1 MAYRA
6 SISFT
11 HDPLLAA
18 DVTAGGAPLWFV
30 RAQVL
35 PVHGWSAIRRARAR
49 FSSSLPRLPTSLLP
63 LPGGCDTLGA
73 LSDSP
78 PLSPRW
84 GTSMRIFSVSRLL
97 SSLLLCFACLAQENH
112 PAPQSPAQNAPAA
125 QPALKT
131 RPRIAVALE
140 GGGALGLA
148 HIGVLKW
155 FEEHHIPVDYIAGTS
170 MGGLVGGLYATGK
183 SADDLKIIVQR
194 ADWSLLLAGGTPYQ
208 DLSFRRKEDARDVPN
223 TIQIG
228 LKNGPTLPPGLN
240 SGEQI
245 NLLIDRHTLAYSEL
259 PSFSDLPIP
268 FRCVSTELVSGKPY
282 IFQDGSL
289 SDALR
294 ATISIPGVFDP
305 VRHGD
310 QIFVDGGLV
319 NNLPTDVARNM
330 GADVVIAIHLQI
342 SKTVAKE
349 IQSAFSVLGRSVELV
364 IAETE
369 IRGMAGADLIV
380 SANVEDF
387 DSTDYQK
394 SSALIQ
400 RGYDAAAEKAQILKP
415 YALDDPEW
423 AEYQRQIQSR
433 RRSAIGTPQFV
444 RVEGVSL
451 ENDRNIQNFLRPF
464 VGKPISTP
472 QLDEYLTRLT
482 GLGRYDSVTY
492 GMVRENGQDGL
503 LVRVHEKTYAPPLFQ
518 PSFSLDGSEPDDVT
532 FTLGSRF
539 TFMDIAGE
547 RSEWRTDLQFGA
559 TYGIATELYRPFL
572 PLSRWFFAPSFNA
585 SQNTFLVYR
594 KHDPL
599 ADYRQ
604 DQVASGIDLGYSFN
618 RFSELRVGYSVG
630 YYDAYLRLGTP
641 EFAPTSGGV
650 AALKVRYILD
660 HTNDPV
666 IPTKGYYIQ
675 SLFHFY
681 NAYPGATENFP
692 TLQVTLNGFQPV
704 SSQGSFFLTASG
716 GTTFG
721 FRHVGSPPPF
731 FLGGPGRLSAY
742 GLNELFG
749 NQYFLA
755 RGGYLH
761 KVFTLPT
768 FVGKQVYFTGGGEFG
783 KIYGDPN
790 PVPRFSAD
798 IVGGFIGE
806 TALGPVFVGGSIG
819 DSGHY
824 KWFFQLGRIF

>member
-1 MAYRA
+1 MFMRNF
-6 SISFT
+6 S
-11 HDPLLAA
+11 LA
-18 DVTAGGAPLWFV
+18 LF
-30 RAQVL
+30 
-35 PVHGWSAIRRARAR
+35 
-49 FSSSLPRLPTSLLP
+49 
-63 LPGGCDTLGA
+63 
-73 LSDSP
+73 
-78 PLSPRW
+78 
-84 GTSMRIFSVSRLL
+84 L
-97 SSLLLCFACLAQENH
+97 SSLLLCAVCLAQEN
-112 PAPQSPAQNAPAA
+112 PPAQRPPAA
-125 QPALKT
+125 QPATKS
-131 RPRIAVALE
+131 RPRIGVALE

-183 SADDLKIIVQR
+183 SSDDLKSIVQD
-194 ADWSLLLAGGTPYQ
+194 ADWPLLLAGGTPYQ
-208 DLSFRRKEDARDVPN
+208 DLTFRRKEDARDVAN
-223 TIQIG
+223 AIQIG

-240 SGEQI
+240 TGHQI
-245 NLLIDRHTLAYSEL
+245 NLLIDRETLPYSEVS
-259 PSFSDLPIP
+259 SFNDLPIP

-294 ATISIPGVFDP
+294 ATMSIPGVFAP
-305 VRHGD
+305 VRRGD

-319 NNLPTDVARNM
+319 NNLPTDVARDM

-342 SKTVAKE
+342 SKTAAKE
-349 IQSAFSVLGRSVELV
+349 IQSAFSVLERSVQLV

-380 SANVEDF
+380 RVNLEDF
-387 DSTDYQK
+387 DSTEYQK
-394 SSALIQ
+394 SAALIQ
-400 RGYDAAAEKAQILKP
+400 RGYEAAAEKAQIFKA
-415 YALDDPEW
+415 YALNDADW

-433 RRSAIGTPQFV
+433 RRTTIGTPQFV
-444 RVEGVSL
+444 RVEGVGP
-451 ENDRNIQNFLRPF
+451 EHDKNIQNFLRPF
-464 VGKPISTP
+464 IGKPINTP
-472 QLDEYLTRLT
+472 QLDEALTRLT

-492 GMVRENGQDGL
+492 GMIRENGQDGL
-503 LVRVHEKTYAPPLFQ
+503 LVRVHEKTYAPPLLQ

-532 FTLGSRF
+532 FTLGSRL
-539 TFMDIAGE
+539 TFMDVAGE
-547 RSEWRTDLQFGA
+547 RSEWRTDLQFGG

-572 PLSRWFFAPSFNA
+572 PLSRWFFAPSFDA
-585 SQNTFLVYR
+585 SQNTFLIYR

-599 ADYRQ
+599 ADYCQ
-604 DQVASGIDLGYSFN
+604 DQVASGIDLGFSLN
-618 RFSELRVGYSVG
+618 RFSEFRVGYSIG
-630 YYDAYLRLGTP
+630 YYDDYLRLGTP
-641 EFAPTSGGV
+641 EFTSSSGEI
-650 AALKVRYILD
+650 AALRVRYILD

-666 IPTKGYYIQ
+666 IPTRGYYIQ

-681 NAYPGATENFP
+681 NDYPGATEDFP

-704 SSQGSFFLTASG
+704 SSQGSLFLTTSG

-731 FLGGPGRLSAY
+731 FLGGPNQLSAY
-742 GLNELFG
+742 GLHELFG
-749 NQYFLA
+749 NQYFFA

-783 KIYGDPN
+783 KMYGDPF
-790 PVPRFSAD
+790 PVPKFSAD
-798 IVGGFIGE
+798 VVGGFIGE
-806 TALGPVFVGGSIG
+806 TALGPVFIGGSIG

>member
-1 MAYRA
+1 M
-6 SISFT
+6 F
-11 HDPLLAA
+11 
-18 DVTAGGAPLWFV
+18 
-30 RAQVL
+30 
-35 PVHGWSAIRRARAR
+35 
-49 FSSSLPRLPTSLLP
+49 
-63 LPGGCDTLGA
+63 
-73 LSDSP
+73 
-78 PLSPRW
+78 
-84 GTSMRIFSVSRLL
+84 MRNFSVALFL
-97 SSLLLCFACLAQENH
+97 SSLLLCAFCFAQEN
-112 PAPQSPAQNAPAA
+112 PPTPQPPTQTAPAA
-125 QPALKT
+125 QPAPKT
-131 RPRIAVALE
+131 RPRIGVALE

-183 SADDLKIIVQR
+183 SADDLKSVVQD
-194 ADWSLLLAGGTPYQ
+194 ADWPLLLGGGTPYQ

-223 TIQIG
+223 TLRIG
-228 LKNGPTLPPGLN
+228 LKNGLSLPPGLN
-240 SGEQI
+240 TGHQI
-245 NLLIDRHTLAYSEL
+245 NLLIDRETLPYSEVL
-259 PSFSDLPIP
+259 SFNDLPIP
-268 FRCVSTELVSGKPY
+268 FRCVSTELVSGNAY

-294 ATISIPGVFDP
+294 ATISIPGVFAP
-305 VRHGD
+305 VRRSD
-310 QIFVDGGLV
+310 QVFVDGGLV
-319 NNLPTDVARNM
+319 NNLPTDVVRNM
-330 GADVVIAIHLQI
+330 GADVVIAIHLQT
-342 SKTVAKE
+342 SKTAAKE

-369 IRGMAGADLIV
+369 IRGMAGADLMV
-380 SANVEDF
+380 RANVADF
-387 DSTDYQK
+387 DSTEYEK
-394 SSALIQ
+394 ATALIQ
-400 RGYDAAAEKAQILKP
+400 RGYEAATEKAQILKT
-415 YALDDPEW
+415 YALNDADW

-433 RRSAIGTPQFV
+433 RRTTSGTPQFV
-444 RVEGVSL
+444 RVEGVNP
-451 ENDRNIQNFLRPF
+451 EIDKNIQNFLRPF
-464 VGKPISTP
+464 VGKPISSP
-472 QLDEYLTRLT
+472 QLDEALTRLT

-492 GMVRENGQDGL
+492 GMIRENGQDGL
-503 LVRVHEKTYAPPLFQ
+503 LVRVHEKTYAPPLLQ
-518 PSFSLDGSEPDDVT
+518 PSFAVDGSEPDDVT
-532 FTLGSRF
+532 YTLGSRF

-547 RSEWRTDLQFGA
+547 RSEWRTDLQFGG

-572 PLSRWFFAPSFNA
+572 PLSRWFFAPSLDA
-585 SQNTFLVYR
+585 SQNTFLIYR

-599 ADYRQ
+599 ADYRI

-618 RFSELRVGYSVG
+618 RFSELRVGYSIG
-630 YYDAYLRLGTP
+630 YYDAYLRLGAP
-641 EFAPTSGGV
+641 EFAPASSGV
-650 AALKVRYILD
+650 AALRVRYILD

-681 NAYPGATENFP
+681 NDYPDATENFP
-692 TLQVTLNGFQPV
+692 TLQVSLNGFQPV
-704 SSQGSFFLTASG
+704 SSQGSLFLITSG

-721 FRHVGSPPPF
+721 FRQVGSPPPF
-731 FLGGPGRLSAY
+731 FLGGPNQLSAY
-742 GLNELFG
+742 GTHELFG
-749 NQYFLA
+749 NQYFFA

-806 TALGPVFVGGSIG
+806 TALGPVFIGGSIG